1 MIMDLIR
8 QKSWLELFI
17 SLMTRLFIL
26 LCILPFHEYAHAMI
40 AVKLGDDTPRLKGR
54 LTLNPFAHLDLIGS
68 LMILFA
74 CFGYAKPVP
83 VNMRNFK
90 NRKLGMAL
98 TAAAGPFANL
108 LMAFVCII
116 IATAISVK
124 TGGNA
129 GTVVDVTI
137 MFFSFTAVINV
148 NLAVFNL
155 LPVPPLDGSRLL
167 TVVLPDRYY
176 YKIMQYERYIMLGVL
191 VLLFTGIFTVPLSF
205 LSNLIWKL
213 MASFAALFIH

>member
-26 LCILPFHEYAHAMI
+26 LCILPFHEYAHALI

-74 CFGYAKPVP
+74 GFGYAKPVP

-148 NLAVFNL
+148 NLAVFNR

-191 VLLFTGIFTVPLSF
+191 VLLFTGILTVPLSF

>member
-26 LCILPFHEYAHAMI
+26 LCILPFHEYAHALI

-74 CFGYAKPVP
+74 GFGYAKPVP

-90 NRKLGMAL
+90 NR
-98 TAAAGPFANL
+98 
-108 LMAFVCII
+108 
-116 IATAISVK
+116 
-124 TGGNA
+124 
-129 GTVVDVTI
+129 
-137 MFFSFTAVINV
+137 
-148 NLAVFNL
+148 
-155 LPVPPLDGSRLL
+155 
-167 TVVLPDRYY
+167 
-176 YKIMQYERYIMLGVL
+176 
-191 VLLFTGIFTVPLSF
+191 
-205 LSNLIWKL
+205 
-213 MASFAALFIH
+213 

>member
-8 QKSWLELFI
+8 QRSWLELFI

-26 LCILPFHEYAHAMI
+26 LCILPFHEYAHALI

-68 LMILFA
+68 LMIIFA
-74 CFGYAKPVP
+74 GFGYAKPVP

-108 LMAFVCII
+108 LMALVCII
-116 IATAISVK
+116 VATVIVVK
-124 TGGNA
+124 TNIYTS
-129 GTVVDVTI
+129 TVANITQ
-137 MFFSFTAVINV
+137 MFFTFTAVINV

-176 YKIMQYERYIMLGVL
+176 YKIMQYERYIMIGVL
-191 VLLFTGIFTVPLSF
+191 ILLFTGILTIPLSF
-205 LSNLIWKL
+205 LSNLILRL

>member
-1 MIMDLIR
+1 
-8 QKSWLELFI
+8 
-17 SLMTRLFIL
+17 
-26 LCILPFHEYAHAMI
+26 
-40 AVKLGDDTPRLKGR
+40 
-54 LTLNPFAHLDLIGS
+54 
-68 LMILFA
+68 
-74 CFGYAKPVP
+74 
-83 VNMRNFK
+83 MRNFK

-191 VLLFTGIFTVPLSF
+191 VLLFTGILTVPLSF